1 MPPSDCLD
9 LPEDR
14 RSGCPIASTLDL
26 LGDKW
31 TLLVVRDLLFLRK
44 RRFGEFLESPEH
56 IPTNILTDRLRRLEE
71 HGVVEKALYQQHPR
85 RYEYRLTPKGLDL
98 YPIVM
103 AIVHWGDVHMSGKK
117 GRPLL
122 HKHQVCGKTFDPVV
136 VCSECG
142 EPIDPK
148 RVHVHPGPGADSARH
163 LPPDLQPVARK
174 RRRPARARASR

>member
-56 IPTNILTDRLRRLEE
+56 IPTNILAERLKRLEAAGLITSVPYQARPVRVEYHLTQAGKTLSPVLDAIALWGVSQFPGTRVPARLRR
-71 HGVVEKALYQQHPR
+71 
-85 RYEYRLTPKGLDL
+85 
-98 YPIVM
+98 
-103 AIVHWGDVHMSGKK
+103 
-117 GRPLL
+117 
-122 HKHQVCGKTFDPVV
+122 
-136 VCSECG
+136 
-142 EPIDPK
+142 
-148 RVHVHPGPGADSARH
+148 
-163 LPPDLQPVARK
+163 
-174 RRRPARARASR
+174 